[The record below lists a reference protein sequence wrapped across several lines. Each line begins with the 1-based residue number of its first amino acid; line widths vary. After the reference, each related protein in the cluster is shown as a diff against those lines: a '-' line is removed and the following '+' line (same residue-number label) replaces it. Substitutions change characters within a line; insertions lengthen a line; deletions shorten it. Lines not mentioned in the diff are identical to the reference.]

1 MSTLSY
7 EPRTQDELKAM
18 IGEADEVW
26 KRLTETWERV
36 DWRLRTCRDL
46 FDFRHLYTAVGR
58 KRKSYNPKYQVI
70 ERERESSWIN
80 EDQQTCAQ
88 RTRMAASFERMA
100 ADKLNSLSSFL
111 RWPICEAF
119 ARINVSE
126 FESVL
131 TDKGAMFRFLKLMA
145 AKLHDMDSV
154 EEGETEW
161 SLVIE
166 WCKKSQPL
174 CTLELEGPFPSIE
187 QVQIFQGAF
196 LNLEELQEA
205 FSVFDRDKS
214 PGILTNHR
222 SDGRKH
228 GALCNSPGGRV
239 TASELKHVMNSL
251 GEKAQTRF
259 VTNFWWHDKII
270 QFLMTWKVTNE
281 EVEQMIAEAQKIK
294 HNTQMDE
301 MDMWVKSLW
310 SFLLHMLKNWQLEIV
325 QPWSDFLHVK
335 SLNPIQ
341 WM

>member
-26 KRLTETWERV
+26 N
-36 DWRLRTCRDL
+36 RLRETVDQWIGDWGLVEIFLISDTCIQL
-46 FDFRHLYTAVGR
+46 LVG
-58 KRKSYNPKYQVI
+58 KQKAIYNTKYQVI

-111 RWPICEAF
+111 RWPICKAF

-131 TDKGAMFRFLKLMA
+131 TEKGAMFRFLKLMA

-187 QVQIFQGAF
+187 QVQNLSRCFFESWGIAGKPSLF
-196 LNLEELQEA
+196 LIA
-205 FSVFDRDKS
+205 
-214 PGILTNHR
+214 T
-222 SDGRKH
+222 
-228 GALCNSPGGRV
+228 RV
-239 TASELKHVMNSL
+239 RGS
-251 GEKAQTRF
+251 
-259 VTNFWWHDKII
+259 
-270 QFLMTWKVTNE
+270 
-281 EVEQMIAEAQKIK
+281 
-294 HNTQMDE
+294 
-301 MDMWVKSLW
+301 
-310 SFLLHMLKNWQLEIV
+310 
-325 QPWSDFLHVK
+325 
-335 SLNPIQ
+335 
-341 WM
+341 

>member
-1 MSTLSY
+1 MNQGRRMS
-7 EPRTQDELKAM
+7 
-18 IGEADEVW
+18 W
-26 KRLTETWERV
+26 KQWLVKLMRFGT
-36 DWRLRTCRDL
+36 DWRKHGKEWIGDWGLVEIFLILDTCIQL
-46 FDFRHLYTAVGR
+46 LVG
-58 KRKSYNPKYQVI
+58 KQKAIYNTKYQVI

-88 RTRMAASFERMA
+88 WTRMAASFERMA

-154 EEGETEW
+154 EEGEAEW

-174 CTLELEGPFPSIE
+174 CTLELEGPFLSIE

-222 SDGRKH
+222 SDWRQH

-251 GEKAQTRF
+251 GEKAPTRL
-259 VTNFWWHDKII
+259 VTNFWYYWHLLTWRNYTSFNDMKGDQWRSGADDCGGSKDK
-270 QFLMTWKVTNE
+270 T
-281 EVEQMIAEAQKIK
+281 
-294 HNTQMDE
+294 
-301 MDMWVKSLW
+301 
-310 SFLLHMLKNWQLEIV
+310 
-325 QPWSDFLHVK
+325 
-335 SLNPIQ
+335 
-341 WM
+341 